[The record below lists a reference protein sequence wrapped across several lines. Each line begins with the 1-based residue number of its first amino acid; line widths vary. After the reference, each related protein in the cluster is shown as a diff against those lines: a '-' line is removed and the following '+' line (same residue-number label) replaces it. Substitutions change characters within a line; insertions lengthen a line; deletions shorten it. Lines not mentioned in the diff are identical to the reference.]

1 MKRVSLFVFTCAL
14 AACRGSD
21 EPSESPSSERS
32 ASDDAESAESPPDLD
47 TIASL
52 LRARH
57 AEDLPSAAD
66 LEKYPSAEASLQQ
79 LARAGE
85 TMVVRTRALRLLE
98 HYPSDASHTLLV
110 EIAGG
115 TGHPALRAAAI
126 EGLASQPLDRL
137 PDTLA
142 LVSAALEDGDPRI
155 GLAAVATLDRTS
167 AGKQALAQA
176 KSTGNLSE
184 QVRAAIDAR
193 AP

>member
-14 AACRGSD
+14 AACRGGE

-32 ASDDAESAESPPDLD
+32 ASDPADAESPPDLD

-57 AEDLPSAAD
+57 AEDLPSAED
-66 LEKYPSAEASLQQ
+66 LKKYPSAEASLQQ

-98 HYPSDASHTLLV
+98 HYPSDTTHTLLV

-115 TGHPALRAAAI
+115 PGHPALRAAAI
-126 EGLASQPLDRL
+126 EGLAGAPLDTL

-176 KSTGNLSE
+176 KTTGNLSE

-193 AP
+193 AQ